1 MPNSPIEHFEW
12 TTRDTQRLTTF
23 FGKVFGWT
31 FFEPMPGYT
40 MIAGVGGIF
49 QATDPKMPVGMTPY
63 VTVTNLAETE
73 KRIAAA
79 GGRIF
84 KSKEEVPGRGWFTI
98 FGDPDGNVVAAWQAM
113 PKSSKPKQSKPK
125 QSKPKPAPK
134 KKKR

>member
-23 FGKVFGWT
+23 FGKVFGWK
-31 FFEPMPGYT
+31 FSEPMPGYT
-40 MIAGVGGIF
+40 MIDGVGGIF
-49 QATDPKMPVGMTPY
+49 QAPDPKMPIGVTPY
-63 VTVTNLAETE
+63 VTVANLAETE

-98 FGDPDGNVVAAWQAM
+98 FGDPDGNMVAAWQSM
-113 PKSSKPKQSKPK
+113 PKRKP
-125 QSKPKPAPK
+125 SKPKPAPK